1 MAVSNV
7 ELRVDSRQAVNA
19 LRDASTASEKL
30 GTAVN
35 NTNTKLRDANGRFLR
50 FGESVDEASDKIKG
64 LQQAFAALGAG
75 IAAARIGQYLSQG
88 VQGFADLDN
97 ALRRLGTVG
106 GDVKALD
113 GELGRLSGSF
123 GNLVSKTELAQASY
137 DALSA
142 GFTDTAGNIAILEAS
157 TKAAVGGQ
165 VEVADALQVTTKVL
179 NAYGLSGEYA
189 TGVTDSISKAIEF
202 GVVQWS
208 DYTSQL
214 GRVVSLAALAGVSL
228 DEVNAFIAAATKNGA
243 TAEVAFTGLSA
254 ALSTLTQ
261 PTKESQEAAKQLG
274 ISWNISGLQAK
285 GFNGLLA
292 DLAKVQGS
300 NVEASARLLGS
311 QEAMRG
317 VFAAN
322 AKGGKDF
329 QMILAGLGSAAGK
342 TEADFQK
349 MEVGLTNQLKRLGNN
364 WEALRTTIIQAVI
377 PSILDAVD
385 KINKALETSIQYVKD
400 YAAGWQIL
408 ASAAADAVKPFESI
422 ASALGTINGQLAA
435 IGTHKNAMAILAGF
449 LPGGPLG
456 PLLNAPAQLGAAKR
470 MGGEYVS
477 PFAGAREETF
487 NRIKGLPTP
496 GLAAQ
501 SPYVAGGGGTRG
513 TRGTGSD
520 KAAND
525 AKRTAEQVK
534 KQLKDADDLNLTL
547 KDQLAIAQATEP
559 IAKRMLEYDIRRN
572 EIARNYDELK
582 KAAKTADERTLID
595 ANLVLEN
602 SIAQV
607 EYEQQINE
615 LKNQRLE
622 TLHEIM
628 NSVDEIATKTRELT
642 AAEKQQ
648 LDLAESLS
656 TTFGQGLTGAFDAL
670 ISGSDNWGK
679 SLQDIASGVLIDI
692 ANQLLRIFVIEQAI
706 SAIKGILSPAGPSAG
721 GYGALPGFNSIAAFR
736 ANGGSVTAGKP
747 YMVGERGPELF
758 MPGRSGGIA
767 PANSFGGGVN
777 VVVNVD
783 ATGSSVQ
790 GDQSQAKQLGGVIS
804 AAVQSELIKQK
815 RPGGLLA

>member
-19 LRDASTASEKL
+19 LRQAQQGAQSTSQAVDKLNSAATATTDKFKVAANGIKYFTDAAGRARAE
-30 GTAVN
+30 
-35 NTNTKLRDANGRFLR
+35 NGRFLTTAER
-50 FGESVDEASDKIKG
+50 AAAGIRAQGAAAQQAAGKLAGFGNALGGLRGALVSIGAGALVVGMVRGAASAEQLQLRLKLLSREYGETERVQQFVSQSAKTFGQSQMEASAGVADVYARLRPLGTSLAQIETVYKG
-64 LQQAFAALGAG
+64 FNAVALASGTSAEAASGAFLQLSQALGSGRLQGDEFRSIAEQVPGILKLVADEMGVTVGQLKQLGSEGKITSDILINALAKGFEENKGKIGELLALSPAQRFKEFKDSTQELSNAMGSELLPAIVPVVKITTEILRLFGQLPGPIKTIIAAVIGLTAAFVALAPAIGATIGLLGGLSLATLAAAG
-75 IAAARIGQYLSQG
+75 PWIALAAGVTAAAVALAGYRTESQNLGGAAAAGGAIDLAAARNAM
-88 VQGFADLDN
+88 VQKQQTISLLERQRKAATGRERASID
-97 ALRRLGTVG
+97 RRL
-106 GDVKALD
+106 ASERQSFA
-113 GELGRLSGSF
+113 EL
-123 GNLVSKTELAQASY
+123 K
-137 DALSA
+137 
-142 GFTDTAGNIAILEAS
+142 
-157 TKAAVGGQ
+157 
-165 VEVADALQVTTKVL
+165 
-179 NAYGLSGEYA
+179 
-189 TGVTDSISKAIEF
+189 
-202 GVVQWS
+202 
-208 DYTSQL
+208 
-214 GRVVSLAALAGVSL
+214 AGVSRGQQI
-228 DEVNAFIAAATKNGA
+228 ESSAAT
-243 TAEVAFTGLSA
+243 
-254 ALSTLTQ
+254 
-261 PTKESQEAAKQLG
+261 
-274 ISWNISGLQAK
+274 
-285 GFNGLLA
+285 LA
-292 DLAKVQGS
+292 PSV
-300 NVEASARLLGS
+300 
-311 QEAMRG
+311 
-317 VFAAN
+317 
-322 AKGGKDF
+322 
-329 QMILAGLGSAAGK
+329 
-342 TEADFQK
+342 
-349 MEVGLTNQLKRLGNN
+349 VG
-364 WEALRTTIIQAVI
+364 
-377 PSILDAVD
+377 
-385 KINKALETSIQYVKD
+385 
-400 YAAGWQIL
+400 
-408 ASAAADAVKPFESI
+408 
-422 ASALGTINGQLAA
+422 
-435 IGTHKNAMAILAGF
+435 
-449 LPGGPLG
+449 
-456 PLLNAPAQLGAAKR
+456 APAA
-470 MGGEYVS
+470 
-477 PFAGAREETF
+477 P
-487 NRIKGLPTP
+487 
-496 GLAAQ
+496 
-501 SPYVAGGGGTRG
+501 TRG
-513 TRGTGSD
+513 TRGGGSD

-525 AKRTAEQVK
+525 AKRTAEQVQQ
-534 KQLKDADDLNLTL
+534 QLNDADDLNLTL
-547 KDQLAIAQATEP
+547 RDQLAIAQATDP

-572 EIARNYDELK
+572 EIARNYNELK

-607 EYEQQINE
+607 VYEQDINE